1 MYTLT
6 NNNQMATTSTAYLG
20 STFNC
25 VFVNNLSKE
34 TIATIREA
42 CQPHY
47 TDNEDARN
55 DLFRVKS
62 VIECLLQLEEDPTDH
77 PDALSPEDYR
87 SAIDELKAVDRL
99 SEFDYMAIDLAE

>member
-1 MYTLT
+1 
-6 NNNQMATTSTAYLG
+6 MATTSIAALG
-20 STFNC
+20 SAFNC
-25 VFVNNLSKE
+25 VFVNDLSTE

-55 DLFRVKS
+55 DLFRIKS

-77 PDALSPEDYR
+77 PDGLSPEDYR
-87 SAIDELKAVDRL
+87 SAIDELEAVDRL
-99 SEFDYMAIDLAE
+99 SEFNYMAIGLTD